1 MNDTTRPQL
10 KYNLLDRSAEK
21 GNLSELDSIGIGS
34 IAFCPLAQGILSN
47 RYLKGIP
54 SGSRASRVNYPDMNA
69 DYIESYLPVIRG
81 LNQIADERKQTLA
94 QMSLAWCLGRKEL
107 ASVIIGASQL
117 EQLKENLGAL
127 DNLAFSDECLKAINA
142 LLE

>member
-1 MNDTTRPQL
+1 
-10 KYNLLDRSAEK
+10 
-21 GNLSELDSIGIGS
+21 
-34 IAFCPLAQGILSN
+34 
-47 RYLKGIP
+47 
-54 SGSRASRVNYPDMNA
+54 MNA
-69 DYIESYLPVIRG
+69 EYIESYLPVIRG
-81 LNQIADERKQTLA
+81 LNAIAAERKQTLA
-94 QMSLAWCLGRKEL
+94 QMSLAWCLRRKEL